1 MRKSRFELSLSFW
14 SLLLLACC
22 STWLGACAT
31 KPELDAPRMTVAPY
45 DQSGGDVL
53 WALAPLRNESATTV
67 VDPLATSD
75 RVVEAIEQVHGVR
88 CLPMNRT
95 LETMRALRMPMV
107 RSPADAQ
114 KLGDAM
120 GVDAIVVGAITSYD
134 PYDPRIGLAL
144 SLVPRTAAMNGVF
157 IAPSTTLDSRT
168 VQSSAVEVIPV
179 TALGEP
185 SSTVSELYDGKNH
198 AVQMDVRTYAE
209 GRSDKASAA
218 GWRRYL
224 RSVDLFVEFAAYRTV
239 DQLMQAETLRLA
251 KLHPNAVQ
259 NPNKTQS
266 ETVANAHSK

>member
-1 MRKSRFELSLSFW
+1 MAL
-14 SLLLLACC
+14 CT
-22 STWLGACAT
+22 TWLGACAT
-31 KPELDAPRMTVAPY
+31 KPELDAPRMTIAPY
-45 DQSGGDVL
+45 DHAGGDVL

-75 RVVEAIEQVHGVR
+75 RVVEAIEQVNGVR

-157 IAPSTTLDSRT
+157 RPVEKSLDSRT
-168 VQSSAVEVIPV
+168 VQSSPVEMIPV

-185 SSTVSELYDGKNH
+185 SSSVSELFDGKNH
-198 AVQMDVRTYAE
+198 AVQMDVRMYAE
-209 GRSDKASAA
+209 GRADKASAA

-224 RSVDLFVEFAAYRTV
+224 RSVDLFAEFVAYRTV
-239 DQLMQAETLRLA
+239 DQLMQAETIRLA
-251 KLHPNAVQ
+251 KLHPLPTQ
-259 NPNKTQS
+259 NTNKNPP
-266 ETVANAHSK
+266 EAVANAHSK